1 MESTAIRGGNMMD
14 EKIKEKMVEELEA
27 LSREM
32 YERREKIR
40 KEWLKT
46 HEMPL
51 RGRMASK
58 EQKALDK
65 EEKRRYGEILAKYKD
80 K

>member
-1 MESTAIRGGNMMD
+1 MMD

-27 LSREM
+27 LGREM

-46 HEMPL
+46 HERPL
-51 RGRMASK
+51 RGRLAA
-58 EQKALDK
+58 EAQRELDK
-65 EEKRRYGEILAKYKD
+65 EEKRRFGEILAKYKD

>member
-1 MESTAIRGGNMMD
+1 MD
-14 EKIKEKMVEELEA
+14 EKTKAKMDEELHA
-27 LSREM
+27 LSLEI

-51 RGRMASK
+51 RGRLASAAQK
-58 EQKALDK
+58 ELDQ
-65 EEKRRYGEILAKYKD
+65 EEKRRFGEILAKYKD

>member
-1 MESTAIRGGNMMD
+1 MD
-14 EKIKEKMVEELEA
+14 EKTKAKMDEELHA
-27 LSREM
+27 LGRDL

-51 RGRMASK
+51 RGRLAA
-58 EQKALDK
+58 EAQRELDK
-65 EEKRRYGEILAKYKD
+65 EEKRRYGEILEKYKD